1 VKAFVHLLRDNR
13 NYRNTW
19 YGQVVSEI
27 GDHFN
32 NIAVFSL
39 AVATTRSGIDRKS
52 VV

>member
-1 VKAFVHLLRDNR
+1 MNAFVSLLGANR

-19 YGQVVSEI
+19 IGQVVSEI

-39 AVATTRSGIDRKS
+39 ALATTKSGWW
-52 VV
+52 